1 MALRQVAILG
11 LGLIGSSLGL
21 ALRRG
26 PNAPRVVG
34 FDVNP
39 DSLHRAARGGAI
51 DRSCGTLAEACRDAD
66 AVIMAAPV
74 RAILQ
79 LLPEVAP
86 HLGPDTLLTDTGG
99 TKRQIIHLAE
109 TTMAQPPPFVGGH
122 PLAGPLTAGVGQPT
136 GEMFAGTVYCLTPT
150 RATPEWAVQTAVD
163 LVETVGAQPHFV
175 DADEHDGL
183 LAGISHLPYFTAV
196 ALINSLARQ
205 SAWDEM
211 SAMAAG
217 GFRSATAP
225 ADSDPEVWSD
235 VAATNRE
242 NVTRQLDSLIAYL
255 GELRE
260 MVEAGDDDLHAELV
274 RARDAR
280 KAWLT
285 RRG

>member
-1 MALRQVAILG
+1 MALRQVSILG

-26 PNAPRVVG
+26 PNAPKVVG

-39 DSLHRAARGGAI
+39 ESLHRAARGGAI
-51 DRSCGTLAEACRDAD
+51 DRSCGTLAEACRGAD
-66 AVIMAAPV
+66 AVILAAPV

-86 HLGPDTLLTDTGG
+86 HLGPETLLTDTGG
-99 TKRQIIHLAE
+99 TKRQIIRVAE
-109 TTMAQPPPFVGGH
+109 TALPEPSPFVGGH
-122 PLAGPLTAGVGQPT
+122 PLAGPLTAGVVEPS
-136 GEMFAGTVYCLTPT
+136 GEMFAGTMYCLTPT
-150 RATPEWAVQTAVD
+150 RTTPEWAVQTAID
-163 LVETVGAQPHFV
+163 LVESVGAQPHFV

-196 ALINSLARQ
+196 ALINSVARQ
-205 SAWDEM
+205 SSWGEM

-225 ADSDPEVWSD
+225 GESDPEVWAD

-242 NVTRQLDSLIAYL
+242 NVLRQLDSLIAYL
-255 GELRE
+255 TELRDMVDAGDEGLRGEL
-260 MVEAGDDDLHAELV
+260 A
-274 RARDAR
+274 RAQEAR
-280 KAWLT
+280 KAWLA